1 MPFLAHLDLVSD
13 KAGSDDAA
21 AVVFYLV
28 TKLCLTSTLLVPK
41 DVVIKLS
48 TNLSSGFQDSL
59 MSRCEKMPSDRDEV
73 DELGGDLQSAPPT
86 TLELSEIR

>member
-21 AVVFYLV
+21 AVVFYLA
-28 TKLCLTSTLLVPK
+28 KLCLTSTLLVPK